1 MLRPWLATLVLAAA
15 AVSPRAAAPQDPPQQ
30 PPVFKAGVELVR
42 LDIRVVDDHGLPIK
56 DLRPEEIR
64 ITEGG
69 TPRPVVLF
77 QHVAEPE
84 GSYLEVARRTIGAE
98 VSTNQGAPR
107 GHLYLIVFDQSHIA
121 AGNEQRARQAV
132 DRFLRTRVKPGDRV
146 ALYALPGPGPQLP
159 LSSNTNLAIAEL
171 PKVRGSLDREGM
183 ALGAPMGIFEAFQIT
198 RGDIN
203 ALQRFLDRVAT
214 NSAAGGDAVT
224 RGTIS
229 PVSALDAGN
238 ESVRVAKENAR
249 TIVERADVEARAF
262 LMELSDVIRELA
274 QIEGRKTVIL
284 VSEGFFT
291 DNLRVDVERVAAA
304 AAESYA
310 VIYSMDVNRRGVDL
324 NADSPT
330 GAGPAQEVQSRLD
343 ALTTLSNDSSGEV
356 LLDAGSRMDEALSR
370 VADSS
375 QDYYIVGFQASEAAL
390 GERREYRRISVSVV
404 RRGAKVETRT
414 GYALRAAITQADRRQ
429 SIDVA
434 LGAPFPQQGLPLE
447 MTTYVLRGTS
457 PGVQRVVLSLQ
468 ADLPVA
474 ANDRTSADVVF
485 VTRNARD
492 GRVVA
497 SGTDTMPLPRVV
509 PPGRTTAQ
517 GQFRVQFD
525 APAGDYLLRVA
536 VREPGGTTGTVDRR
550 FEIRP
555 LDGVDVTASDLI
567 IGRRTETLPVR
578 ARCYASEGLLAAL
591 EVYARSPVELE
602 SVDVTLDIVPLNG
615 ESAVRSVKAD
625 LQDIRP
631 VGNGA
636 GRTAQAGVPLDGVPP
651 GDYLAR
657 ATLRSRGETVISVVR
672 QFELSAADPP
682 AATAPASTVQ
692 RVTPLLILS
701 GDLARQ
707 FVTAI
712 GASAGSNLQLK
723 RAADHA
729 VQGTW
734 PEVSRLLAQPSSSQP
749 FGYQSLRGLALF
761 ASERYDEAAVALEG
775 ALLVQPK
782 SAPAAFFLGWVRS
795 LGGKPAEAVTAWR
808 NAILNDPQMVS
819 GYLALAEAY
828 RRANH
833 PELAEQVLSEGIRL
847 NPASAELKAKLAEGG
862 RK

>member
-1 MLRPWLATLVLAAA
+1 MLRRWLAAFVLATA
-15 AVSPRAAAPQDPPQQ
+15 AVSVGAAAPQGTPQQ

-42 LDIRVVDDHGLPIK
+42 LDVRVVDDRGAPIE
-56 DLRPEEIR
+56 DLKAEEVR

-69 TPRPVVLF
+69 AERPVVLF
-77 QHVAEPE
+77 QHVAEPV

-107 GHLYLIVFDQSHIA
+107 GHLYLIVFDQYHIT

-171 PKVRGSLDREGM
+171 PRVRGSLDREGM

-203 ALQRFLDRVAT
+203 ALQRFLDRVAA

-224 RGTIS
+224 KTIS
-229 PVSALDAGN
+229 AASAIDAGN
-238 ESVRVAKENAR
+238 ETVRVAKENAR

-262 LMELSDVIRELA
+262 LMELSDVIRQLA
-274 QIEGRKTVIL
+274 PIEGRKTVIL

-304 AAESYA
+304 AAEAYA
-310 VIYSMDVNRRGVDL
+310 VIYSMDVNRRGVDF
-324 NADSPT
+324 NAATPT
-330 GAGPAQEVQSRLD
+330 GAAPAQEVQSRLD
-343 ALTTLSNDSSGEV
+343 SLTNLSNDTSGEV
-356 LLDAGSRMDEALSR
+356 LLDAGSRMDEALNR

-375 QDYYIVGFQASEAAL
+375 QDYYIVGFQPSAAAL
-390 GERREYRRISVSVV
+390 GDRREYRRISVSVT

-414 GYALRAAITQADRRQ
+414 GYSLREAVTQADRRQ
-429 SIDVA
+429 SIDAA

-457 PGVQRVVLSLQ
+457 PGMQRVVLSLQ
-468 ADLPVA
+468 AELPIA
-474 ANDRTSADVVF
+474 TNERASADVVF

-497 SGTDTMPLPRVV
+497 SGTDTMPLPRGVA
-509 PPGRTTAQ
+509 PGRTMAQ
-517 GQFRVQFD
+517 GLFRVQFD
-525 APAGDYLLRVA
+525 APTGDYLLRVA

-550 FEIRP
+550 FEVRP
-555 LDGVDVTASDLI
+555 LDGVDLTASDLI
-567 IGRRTETLPVR
+567 IGRRTEALPVR
-578 ARCYASEGLLAAL
+578 ARCYASEGLWAAL
-591 EVYARSPVELE
+591 EVYSRSPVDLE
-602 SVDVTLDIVPLNG
+602 SVDVTLDVVPLNG

-625 LQDIRP
+625 LLDIRE

-636 GRTAQAGVPLDGVPP
+636 GRTAQAGIPLDGVSP

-657 ATLRSRGETVISVVR
+657 ATLRSRGETVTSVVR
-672 QFELSAADPP
+672 QFELSAAAPP
-682 AATAPASTVQ
+682 AATAPSTAVQ
-692 RVTPLLILS
+692 RITPTLILS
-701 GDLARQ
+701 GDMARQ

-729 VQGTW
+729 AQGTW

-761 ASERYDEAAVALEG
+761 AGERYDEAAVALEG

-808 NAILNDPQMVS
+808 NAILNDPQMIS

-828 RRANH
+828 KRANH
-833 PELAEQVLSEGIRL
+833 PELMEQVLREGIRL
-847 NPASAELKAKLAEGG
+847 NPASAELKAKLAEVG